1 MGRALTSLR
10 TRSVSWLALLA
21 VGTGVLALGVLV
33 GNTSTL
39 GAKNLTVLTG
49 EAILHN
55 NRNWLTSFDTLDPD
69 DQLAFYANAVAWSDE
84 SMRGD
89 GKPPC
94 LKLGRSVPVRV
105 GYAWVT
111 YADNASRPV
120 VAWVECLG

>member
-1 MGRALTSLR
+1 MGRVLTSLR
-10 TRSVSWLALLA
+10 TRSVSWLSLLA
-21 VGTGVLALGVLV
+21 LGTAALALGVLV

-55 NRNWLTSFDTLDPD
+55 NHNWLTSFDTQDPD
-69 DQLAFYANAVAWSDE
+69 DQLAFHANAVAWSDE
-84 SMRGD
+84 RMRGD

-111 YADNASRPV
+111 YGDGASRPV